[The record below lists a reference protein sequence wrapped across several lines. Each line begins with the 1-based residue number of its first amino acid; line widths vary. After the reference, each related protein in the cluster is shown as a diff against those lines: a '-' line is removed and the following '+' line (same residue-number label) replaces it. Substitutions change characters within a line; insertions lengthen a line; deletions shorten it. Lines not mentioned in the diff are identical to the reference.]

1 MHSAFEKS
9 THEKNKRT
17 DMKAKILVVED
28 EWIIANDIK
37 DSLVEMGY
45 RVTGIASSGEE
56 AMARVEEEEPDLML
70 MDIVLKGKMSGIDAA
85 RAIRAHRNIPV
96 IFLTAYDN
104 QFMVDDAKKIDNA
117 GYLLKPFKERE
128 LDIAIEMALHK
139 KQQLGL

>member
-1 MHSAFEKS
+1 
-9 THEKNKRT
+9 
-17 DMKAKILVVED
+17 MKAKILVVED

-56 AMARVEEEEPDLML
+56 AMASVEEEEPDLML
-70 MDIVLKGKMSGIDAA
+70 MDIVLKGKMTGIDAA
-85 RAIRAHRNIPV
+85 RVIRARRNIPV

-104 QFMVDDAKKIDNA
+104 QFMVDDAKKVDNA

>member
-1 MHSAFEKS
+1 
-9 THEKNKRT
+9 
-17 DMKAKILVVED
+17 MKAKILVVED
-28 EWIIANDIK
+28 EWIIANDLK

-56 AMARVEEEEPDLML
+56 AMASVEEEEPDLML

-85 RAIRAHRNIPV
+85 RVIRAHRKIPV

-104 QFMVDDAKKIDNA
+104 QFMVDDAKKIDNS